1 MTAAIQIGRIV
12 VKTNGREA
20 GKKAVIVD
28 MINQNFVMITGPKEV
43 TAVKRRRCNISHLEP
58 TDKIISIK
66 RDATD
71 EEVLAAIEK
80 EKLRKYMEEEIIPKA

>member
-1 MTAAIQIGRIV
+1 MTAIQVGRII

-28 MINQNFVMITGPKEV
+28 LVNQNYVLVTGPKSLSSV
-43 TAVKRRRCNISHLEP
+43 RRRRCNIGHVEP
-58 TDKIISIK
+58 TDKTVAIK

-80 EKLRKYMEEEIIPKA
+80 ADLKKYMEEKIIP